1 MEHERQGVVLLP
13 LLADGIL
20 KNRCTEIRQLI
31 IHIVWITA

>member
-1 MEHERQGVVLLP
+1 MEHERQGAVLFP

>member
-1 MEHERQGVVLLP
+1 MEHERQGVVLLQ